1 MVSPFLHTALSG
13 SPPPIRPGFK
23 RPSLFRLGARL
34 SAPPSLSFPGRAPHR
49 IVIGMPTNIG
59 STRDRAKTVLP
70 TRVSIVD
77 QVETFIAKKEFS
89 RAIETLLAQSRA
101 KPLLRRLRLKLADV
115 YIMAGQAHD
124 AVPVLLTLADQFA
137 SDGFVAKAIAMLK
150 RVEKIEPGRRDVETR
165 LAQLIQDKSRRTQ
178 AIRSP
183 SPPPGSS
190 AGMRFGLEEIDH
202 TVDFQLGVAADD
214 EEEPPPKDDLSTPL
228 FDSLKSEELVAV
240 MHGLE
245 LVSFEPGD
253 LITVEGDEGD
263 SMFILSSGKVKAYVR
278 GPGGRSTKVQEFEEG
293 DFFGEI
299 SVLTG
304 KPRTATLAAAE
315 PCDCLEL
322 SRAVLTEITG
332 AYPEVNDVLRK
343 FQEERAVS
351 TARMMMAKRG

>member
-1 MVSPFLHTALSG
+1 M
-13 SPPPIRPGFK
+13 
-23 RPSLFRLGARL
+23 
-34 SAPPSLSFPGRAPHR
+34 
-49 IVIGMPTNIG
+49 
-59 STRDRAKTVLP
+59 
-70 TRVSIVD
+70 VD

-101 KPLLRRLRLKLADV
+101 KPLFRRLRLKLADV
-115 YIMAGQAHD
+115 YIMAGQAPA

-137 SDGFVAKAIAMLK
+137 SDGFIAKAIAMLK

-178 AIRSP
+178 AVR
-183 SPPPGSS
+183 PPPPPVGSS
-190 AGMRFGLEEIDH
+190 AVVKFGLEEIDH
-202 TVDFQLGVAADD
+202 AADFRLGTEAAASPLPATPAAPAAD
-214 EEEPPPKDDLSTPL
+214 SSPSLAAPMIDAEPEEEELPPKEDLSTPL

-240 MHGLE
+240 MRGLE

-332 AYPEVNDVLRK
+332 AHPEVSDVLRR
-343 FQEERAVS
+343 FQEERAIS
-351 TARMMMAKRG
+351 TARMMMARRG